1 MVKYMVLKVF
11 SHPYENI
18 QPCEYD
24 GKTVFG
30 SIGEAKDALSQSLLD
45 FVNELGLGVKDLAN
59 MIAREEIRMALNWY
73 STNTSEVGRLYIDAE
88 RQVEWRIMRI
98 EI

>member
-30 SIGEAKDALSQSLLD
+30 SIGEAKDALAQSVLD
-45 FVNELGLGVKDLAN
+45 FINECGFSLKDLVN
-59 MIAREEIRMALNWY
+59 MIAHEEVWFGTPA
-73 STNTSEVGRLYIDAE
+73 SEVSRLCIDSE
-88 RQVEWRIMRI
+88 RKVEWRITRI
-98 EI
+98 EF